1 MILLDTNAFIWL
13 LGGEPSLGPLAR
25 GSIEAARDEG
35 GVGVSAISMWE
46 ISMLVRKKKLL
57 LGDDTLKSLEAFLTE
72 TAIRVEPLRLA
83 IAVDAERLPGKI
95 QRDPADRMIVSTA
108 RHLACPVVTSDREML
123 AYADQGH
130 VQAIDARL

>member
-25 GSIEAARDEG
+25 GDIEAARDEG
-35 GVGVSAISMWE
+35 GVCVSAISMWE
-46 ISMLVRKKKLL
+46 ISMLARKGKLRFEEEIL
-57 LGDDTLKSLEAFLTE
+57 ESLEAFLDE
-72 TAIRVEPLRLA
+72 TGIRVEPLRLS
-83 IAVDAERLPGKI
+83 IAVNAERLPGII

-108 RHLACPVVTSDREML
+108 RHLACPLVTSDREIL
-123 AYADQGH
+123 DYAAQGH